1 LKMKPSRCARAPSRP
16 SGPARLRPLCLR
28 KIVRANCSAENSNA
42 GAGDKKDTMSALD
55 ALLGT
60 PEPAT
65 PTPPKEEEPKPA
77 PPTIKVEEEASVVE
91 KLEAALPPATP
102 QEAAAMWKQL
112 DAEIEALRG
121 MPPSERSRGTAG
133 NGVLAALQ
141 KLSDANVTNA
151 FDAATKNSMNVDT
164 IRDMRATMQELKV
177 AGIKDPEALG
187 TPSTRNEATFLVASF
202 LGTAVPATIAGYVLP
217 GDWGFFVPYLLGGVM
232 IVILTIGSTSPGLLQ
247 FAIDR
252 VNLVNPDFKERALRH
267 EAGHFLTAYLLG
279 VPVTGYSLAIG
290 ETHTDLLAARIGR
303 PIFQGRLNVDELSA
317 LSVIAMAGVAAE
329 GLHYEDCQGQ
339 TADLVDLQ
347 QLLNRAEEPVDNQ
360 SQLNITRWATMQAAK
375 MIRTHRREYTAL
387 MAAMSEG
394 KDVGECIRAIE
405 DATN

>member
-1 LKMKPSRCARAPSRP
+1 M
-16 SGPARLRPLCLR
+16 G
-28 KIVRANCSAENSNA
+28 
-42 GAGDKKDTMSALD
+42 
-55 ALLGT
+55 
-60 PEPAT
+60 
-65 PTPPKEEEPKPA
+65 
-77 PPTIKVEEEASVVE
+77 EEEASVVE

-164 IRDMRATMQELKV
+164 IRDMRATM
-177 AGIKDPEALG
+177 
-187 TPSTRNEATFLVASF
+187 
-202 LGTAVPATIAGYVLP
+202 AGYVLP

-360 SQLNITRWATMQAAK
+360 SQLNVTRWATMQAAK

>member
-1 LKMKPSRCARAPSRP
+1 MLAPSLTMKPSRCARPLRP

-60 PEPAT
+60 PE
-65 PTPPKEEEPKPA
+65 
-77 PPTIKVEEEASVVE
+77 
-91 KLEAALPPATP
+91 PATP

-177 AGIKDPEALG
+177 
-187 TPSTRNEATFLVASF
+187 
-202 LGTAVPATIAGYVLP
+202 
-217 GDWGFFVPYLLGGVM
+217 
-232 IVILTIGSTSPGLLQ
+232 
-247 FAIDR
+247 
-252 VNLVNPDFKERALRH
+252 
-267 EAGHFLTAYLLG
+267 
-279 VPVTGYSLAIG
+279 
-290 ETHTDLLAARIGR
+290 
-303 PIFQGRLNVDELSA
+303 
-317 LSVIAMAGVAAE
+317 
-329 GLHYEDCQGQ
+329 
-339 TADLVDLQ
+339 
-347 QLLNRAEEPVDNQ
+347 
-360 SQLNITRWATMQAAK
+360 
-375 MIRTHRREYTAL
+375 
-387 MAAMSEG
+387 
-394 KDVGECIRAIE
+394 
-405 DATN
+405 